1 MSWVGF
7 LKKQTVRQGPACKWF
22 IGGWTQET
30 LWEKGKQDTKR
41 EKIQGVLLNKLP
53 QRITR
58 AQSHGETPGDSVD
71 LAWDIPAKGQ
81 GSLFS
86 QPQPC
91 RSEVAGTLALLAPQ
105 TCPTFAS
112 QEKAHGLQATRPC
125 ELWCYGWDICHVCYR
140 VGMEDSLSTL
150 SFIVFLCINDILKSE
165 KKKTGKKNTKILGFL
180 EKRRTGL
187 QLSQITCREAR
198 DLPSKR
204 AFHLETSV
212 PEATS
217 PGDVVAWHAGWQ
229 RYEERDSWD
238 KASSDILFTN
248 YKYSPMSI
256 KVNNVLL
263 APGTWPYRALIV
275 SASLARELTVALG
288 ASPLMSVQLRG
299 DPASGAAILFLAH
312 SQQFKKKS

>member
-1 MSWVGF
+1 MDPGNTLGERKARHQKGENTGCVI
-7 LKKQTVRQGPACKWF
+7 KQV
-22 IGGWTQET
+22 TQ
-30 LWEKGKQDTKR
+30 W
-41 EKIQGVLLNKLP
+41 
-53 QRITR
+53 ITR

-71 LAWDIPAKGQ
+71 HAWDIPAKGQ

-91 RSEVAGTLALLAPQ
+91 WSEVARTLALLAPQ

-112 QEKAHGLQATRPC
+112 QEKAHCLQATRPC

-140 VGMEDSLSTL
+140 VVMEDSLSTL
-150 SFIVFLCINDILKSE
+150 SFIVFLYIHDILKSE
-165 KKKTGKKNTKILGFL
+165 KKTGNKNTKILCFL

-187 QLSQITCREAR
+187 QLSQITRREAR
-198 DLPSKR
+198 NLPSKW

-217 PGDVVAWHAGWQ
+217 PGDVFAWHAGWQ